1 MNKKTKPGN
10 HGITVSCGDCEGLSR
25 RALHPVGDDGKA
37 AKVCSQT
44 GTLPE
49 TKPCA
54 RFRPDVFSLDTD
66 ARVAL
71 RQLSNLIKKFDPRDL
86 RIVAATLMNEH
97 KTRNHG
103 LRFGQRM
110 FVRYRSYVG
119 RDYTS
124 NFMACTVMDAG
135 DGVIRLMSAD
145 GKTALTYAVPD
156 NGVFN
161 GPVLY
166 DAQAFRPL
174 LKQMKREK
182 KFFDPKAE
190 TAKRLLPEEDV
201 TFKKRKDDGFADAIM
216 NIGDVIRSKPKR
228 KRGAKSDKSV
238 VDLCDMV
245 VRVERGEHLGRYG
258 SDDFT
263 DDDVQ
268 VLAASSYSRNTKA
281 RKLARKKRAGLPSD
295 GIELSSM
302 ID

>member
-1 MNKKTKPGN
+1 MKKKTKQGN

-97 KTRNHG
+97 KTRTHG

-135 DGVIRLMSAD
+135 DGVVRLMSSD
-145 GKTALTYAVPD
+145 GQTALTFDLPASGSFD
-156 NGVFN
+156 

-166 DAQAFRPL
+166 DAPSFRPL
-174 LKQMKREK
+174 LKKMKRDK
-182 KFFDPKAE
+182 KFFDPQNE
-190 TAKRLLPEEDV
+190 TSRRLAPEEPVTYKVRKEELGAVILDIEDV
-201 TFKKRKDDGFADAIM
+201 L
-216 NIGDVIRSKPKR
+216 RSKPKR
-228 KRGAKSDKSV
+228 KRGAQGDRNL
-238 VDLCDMV
+238 VDLRDMV
-245 VRVERGEHLGRYG
+245 DKLERGEFLGRVG
-258 SDDFT
+258 DEFT

-268 VLAASSYSRNTKA
+268 VLGDSAY
-281 RKLARKKRAGLPSD
+281 RKGKKKKRPARRSSGEL
-295 GIELSSM
+295 ELSSLV
-302 ID
+302 

>member
-1 MNKKTKPGN
+1 MKKKIRQGN
-10 HGITVSCGDCEGLSR
+10 QGIAVSCGDCEGLSR

-71 RQLSNLIKKFDPRDL
+71 RQLSNLVKKFDPRDL

-97 KTRNHG
+97 KTRSHNV
-103 LRFGQRM
+103 RFGQRM

-119 RDYTS
+119 RDFTS

-135 DGVIRLMSAD
+135 DGVIRLMSSD
-145 GKTALTYAVPD
+145 GQTALTFDLPPSGMFD
-156 NGVFN
+156 

-166 DAQAFRPL
+166 DAPSFRPM
-174 LKQMKREK
+174 LKQMKRDK
-182 KFFDPKAE
+182 KFFDPKNE
-190 TAKRLLPEEDV
+190 TSKRLSPEEPV
-201 TFKKRKDDGFADAIM
+201 TYKVRKEELGNAILD
-216 NIGDVIRSKPKR
+216 IEEALRSKPKR
-228 KRGAKSDKSV
+228 KRGSQADRNL
-238 VDLCDMV
+238 VDLRDMV
-245 VRVERGEHLGRYG
+245 DKVERGEFLGRVG
-258 SDDFT
+258 DEFT

-268 VLAASSYSRNTKA
+268 VLGSSAYRAAKKKKLRARSRS
-281 RKLARKKRAGLPSD
+281 G
-295 GIELSSM
+295 ELELGSLV
-302 ID
+302 

>member
-1 MNKKTKPGN
+1 MKNRKTKQGQVA
-10 HGITVSCGDCEGLSR
+10 VSCGDCEGLSR
-25 RALHPVGDDGKA
+25 RALQHNGEEGKP
-37 AKVCSQT
+37 AKVCSET
-44 GTLPE
+44 GALPE
-49 TKPCA
+49 SKPCA
-54 RFRPDVFSLDTD
+54 KFRPDVFSLDED
-66 ARVAL
+66 ERIAL
-71 RQLSNLIKKFDPRDL
+71 RQLSALVKKFDEKGL
-86 RIVAATLMNEH
+86 RVVASIFMNEH
-97 KTRNHG
+97 KTRKYG
-103 LRFGQRM
+103 VRFGQRM
-110 FVRYRSYVG
+110 FVRYRSYVKNN
-119 RDYTS
+119 YTS